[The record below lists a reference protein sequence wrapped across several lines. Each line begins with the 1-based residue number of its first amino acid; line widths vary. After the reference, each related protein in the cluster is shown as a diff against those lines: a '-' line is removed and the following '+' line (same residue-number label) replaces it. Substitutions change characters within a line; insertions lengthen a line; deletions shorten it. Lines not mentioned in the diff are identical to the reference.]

1 MMMKCCRRMI
11 VLLVFAIVSGCG
23 GEKKDVRLV
32 KGVVTYQDAPL
43 AGATITFIPQ
53 DAEGVM
59 ATGLTESDG
68 SYRLTSF
75 GSKTKGS
82 GAKIGTY
89 LVSIVKREEPPTTSQ
104 DAEAV
109 RKGETTWEEIR
120 KNQASE
126 ENMAKARQTGPPKP
140 LPPPV
145 TLIPLKYAS
154 GETSGLS
161 ATVENKSPNIL
172 DFRLTD

>member
-1 MMMKCCRRMI
+1 MNHFRLLTLI
-11 VLLVFAIVSGCG
+11 LAFVLISGCG
-23 GEKKDVRLV
+23 GEKDLRIV

-43 AGATITFIPQ
+43 AGATITFVPKNS
-53 DAEGVM
+53 DGVM

-75 GSKTKGS
+75 GAKKKNS
-82 GAKIGTY
+82 GAKIGSY
-89 LVSIVKREEPPTTSQ
+89 LVSIVKREDSPISE

-120 KNQASE
+120 RNQASE
-126 ENMAKARQTGPPKP
+126 QNVAKARQIGSAKP

-145 TLIPLKYAS
+145 SLIPSKYTS
-154 GETSGLS
+154 GETSGLT
-161 ATVENKSPNIL
+161 ATVENKSPNIH
-172 DFRLTD
+172 DFHLVD